1 MKISEFARKYNAEI
15 STVRY
20 YINSGLLFPKVRNKQ
35 YRFDE
40 RCETD
45 MNIIV
50 QLKDYGFSI
59 SEIRSILYLIHL
71 TNLTALDDVS
81 DFIQIL
87 EEKETE
93 LHTEL
98 KSLQKTHNDLLSFID
113 SLKGRL
119 EKESISAPG
128 KGMPLSMLP
137 LLCCPDCG
145 QTLQLQKADIADGRI
160 INGEAECIC
169 GYHATIRDGILIT
182 ETGTINSLDIPYLNR
197 GIFKLLPDSWVSM
210 FRLSFD
216 KMDDALKSSG
226 TAGKVVLENQLNCFS
241 FLFSRINELD
251 PTGMYILADP
261 HPEIVRRFKKMI
273 ERQNP
278 NLNILYIVDKTC
290 RYPIR
295 KSCIDIFIDTCSIND
310 YGAFNADKNL
320 IEAMQPYLKPDAE
333 LIGTYLYCHPYSP
346 THKNLLARHPDCA
359 KNNYQISYFQSL
371 IKQSKAE
378 RIEEKDVGS
387 VDEWCGDNPCFFF
400 HIDKDPVHF
409 HFYHY
414 RFDQS

>member
-81 DFIQIL
+81 VFIQIL

-119 EKESISAPG
+119 EKDSISAPG

-216 KMDDALKSSG
+216 KMDEMMKPKWDENGTYSGGDFFRSAADFLNLSIADALVSEDYIVK
-226 TAGKVVLENQLNCFS
+226 
-241 FLFSRINELD
+241 
-251 PTGMYILADP
+251 ILAILDKRVGKRTLEKIRDTGEYQNYP
-261 HPEIVRRFKKMI
+261 DWVRQF
-273 ERQNP
+273 
-278 NLNILYIVDKTC
+278 Y
-290 RYPIR
+290 
-295 KSCIDIFIDTCSIND
+295 
-310 YGAFNADKNL
+310 
-320 IEAMQPYLKPDAE
+320 E
-333 LIGTYLYCHPYSP
+333 LRL
-346 THKNLLARHPDCA
+346 
-359 KNNYQISYFQSL
+359 SL
-371 IKQSKAE
+371 
-378 RIEEKDVGS
+378 
-387 VDEWCGDNPCFFF
+387 
-400 HIDKDPVHF
+400 
-409 HFYHY
+409 
-414 RFDQS
+414 